1 MMQQYKIIVL
11 QQSNKMTKANKK
23 KSQLGQFYTT
33 NYKYILQ
40 NLYIPENVTNIVEP
54 FAGKADLLSF
64 VEDKQKYN
72 IECYDIDPK
81 NETIVQRD
89 TLNYPPNYSGKF
101 VLTNPPY
108 LARNKSKSKEIF
120 NKYNV
125 NDLYKCFLK
134 TLISSNVL
142 GGIIIIP
149 LNFWCSVRTAD
160 VSLRKEFLEKFRII
174 KVNYFEEQVF
184 DDTSYTICSLQ
195 FEDNA
200 RTVIKNH
207 QVIFDIYPSKKTLE
221 VVLNEENNYTIG
233 GEIYNLPIQTEYT
246 ITRLIVG
253 DSPNTN
259 IVAKCIDD
267 NINSQIQLKIV
278 EDKDVFYDDTPN
290 KSARTYATLVIT
302 PELSIIQ
309 QEELVEKFNKYMS
322 MMREKYHSLFL
333 TNYRESK
340 SIARKRITFDLV
352 YKVSGYLLM
361 HTI

>member
-1 MMQQYKIIVL
+1 MTLKQD
-11 QQSNKMTKANKK
+11 NKMSKLKNK
-23 KSQLGQFYTT
+23 KSQLGQFFTT

-40 NLYIPENVTNIVEP
+40 NLYIPDNITHIVEP
-54 FAGKADLLSF
+54 FAGNTDLLSF
-64 VEDKQKYN
+64 IEDKEKYS

-81 NETIVQRD
+81 HDSVIKRD
-89 TLNYPPNYSGKF
+89 TLRDPPDYDGKF

-108 LARNKSKSKEIF
+108 LARNKSSSKELF
-120 NKYNV
+120 NKYDL

-134 TLISSNVL
+134 TLMKSKVI

-184 DDTSYTICSLQ
+184 DDTSYTICAFQ
-195 FEDNA
+195 FEAYNENV
-200 RTVIKNH
+200 RNNH
-207 QVIFDIYPSKKTLE
+207 IIIFDIYPSKKTME
-221 VVLNEENNYTIG
+221 VVLNKDNNYTIG
-233 GEIYNLPIQTEYT
+233 GEIYNLPTQKDYT
-246 ITRLIVG
+246 ITRLIAG
-253 DSPNTN
+253 DTANTN
-259 IVAKCIDD
+259 IIAKCIDD

-278 EDKDVFYDDTPN
+278 EDKDIFYDDTPN

-302 PELSIIQ
+302 PEISMTQ
-309 QEELVEKFNKYMS
+309 QEELVENFNKYLS
-322 MMREKYHSLFL
+322 DMRDKYHSLFL

-352 YKVSGYLLM
+352 YKIIGYLLTNPD
-361 HTI
+361 TID